1 MDFTILDWAWLIQ
14 EASVEVIMDS
24 AEVTDTASA
33 EATDLA
39 AVLAVDTE
47 EEADQVAVSYET

>member
-1 MDFTILDWAWLIQ
+1 MDL
-14 EASVEVIMDS
+14 